1 MEAPDKIILSQD
13 KESGIINDYWVIH
26 DYTTTNNKIEYI
38 RKEVLLKYLRN
49 EFAIVDFHLKAQD
62 DPVWWGQ
69 RNLFL
74 GQCNAFQQVIDKIE
88 SL

>member
-1 MEAPDKIILSQD
+1 MEALDKIYLAFD
-13 KESGIINDYWVIH
+13 KGFVAQASNVKEDVNGNSIFLPE
-26 DYTTTNNKIEYI
+26 YTPITYI
-38 RKEVLLKYLRN
+38 RKDALLKYLRN

-69 RNLFL
+69 RN
-74 GQCNAFQQVIDKIE
+74 AFQQVIDKIE